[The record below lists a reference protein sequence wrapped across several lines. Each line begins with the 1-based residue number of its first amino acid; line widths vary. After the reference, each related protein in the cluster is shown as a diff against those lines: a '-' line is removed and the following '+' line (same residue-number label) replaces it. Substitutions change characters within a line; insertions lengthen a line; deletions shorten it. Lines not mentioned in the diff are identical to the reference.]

1 MSDPLLIHEGLSANL
16 MRDNIDTDQII
27 PSREMKSVSR
37 NGLAVGLFAG
47 WRYTDPESRNTNPE
61 FVLNKPEQAGTSILI
76 SGDNFGC
83 GSSREH
89 AVWAL
94 KEYGFRVIIAKSFG
108 EIFHGNCIRNG
119 ILPITLHGDEIA
131 SLSNAANPVRLRI
144 DLVEQTVT
152 SQDSKAGLIRF
163 EIGAFAKRL
172 LTEGLDPISL
182 TLKSSAEIEDY
193 FACDLTARPWVYSAA

>member
-1 MSDPLLIHEGLSANL
+1 MSDPLLVHEGLSASL

-37 NGLAVGLFAG
+37 NGLADGLFAG
-47 WRYTDPESRNTNPE
+47 WRYIDPERRSVNPE
-61 FVLNKPEQAGTSILI
+61 FILNAPEQAGTSILI
-76 SGDNFGC
+76 TGENFGC

-94 KEYGFRVIIAKSFG
+94 KEYGFRVIIARSFG

-119 ILPITLHGDEIA
+119 ILPITLDKNEIA
-131 SLSNAANPVRLRI
+131 GLLNASNPIRLRI
-144 DLVEQTVT
+144 DLVAQIVT
-152 SQDSKAGLIRF
+152 RQDSEAGPIRF
-163 EIGAFAKRL
+163 EMGAFAKRL

-182 TLKSSAEIEDY
+182 TLKSDAQIAEFLARDV
-193 FACDLTARPWVYSAA
+193 TARPWVYSAA

>member
-1 MSDPLLIHEGLSANL
+1 MSDPLLVHEGLSASL

-37 NGLAVGLFAG
+37 NGLADGLFAG
-47 WRYTDPESRNTNPE
+47 WRYIDPERRSENPE
-61 FVLNKPEQAGTSILI
+61 FILNAPEQAGTSILI
-76 SGDNFGC
+76 TGENFGC

-94 KEYGFRVIIAKSFG
+94 KEYGFRVIIAQSFG

-119 ILPITLHGDEIA
+119 ILPITLDKNEIA
-131 SLSNAANPVRLRI
+131 GLLNASNPIRLRI
-144 DLVEQTVT
+144 DLVAQIVT
-152 SQDSKAGLIRF
+152 RQDSEAGPIRF
-163 EIGAFAKRL
+163 EMGAFAKRL

-182 TLKSSAEIEDY
+182 TLKSDAQIAEFLARDV
-193 FACDLTARPWVYSAA
+193 TARPWVYSAA